1 VNRKVLT
8 AHDRRSE
15 YPYRAAER
23 LNTMSDE
30 HELPKVLRDALAGM
44 PAMIE
49 SGLSSPRTNAIDRLR
64 WVGLAIRVFQ
74 GSDVE
79 DQRKATQILKAAVP
93 ALENIRDKHQ
103 SERLRKAAAKYL
115 EQIAREVS

>member
-1 VNRKVLT
+1 
-8 AHDRRSE
+8 
-15 YPYRAAER
+15 
-23 LNTMSDE
+23 MSDDQK
-30 HELPKVLRDALAGM
+30 LPKVLREVLAGM

-74 GSDVE
+74 GPDVE
-79 DQRKATQILKAAVP
+79 DKRKAAQILKAARP
-93 ALENIRDKHQ
+93 ALMKIRDENQ

-115 EQIAREVS
+115 EQIVREVD